1 MSEQKSQAKA
11 LAVPD
16 LLVYTAMRGL
26 SLLLSLLPENL
37 AMAFG
42 SLLGQAA
49 CLLLPGRA
57 RLCRANLE
65 RAGLSAT
72 LVSGVFRHLGRMAI
86 SSLRLQRMTIDQVM
100 ARVEAVGLHNYHAAR
115 QLSERVLV
123 VTAHMGFWEILPPVH
138 VHLTGRPVSIVVR
151 ALENAGLDRF
161 VEEGRARFG
170 ISILEKSGG
179 LRPMIKALR
188 REQDLGVLID
198 QKVRPGLGVP
208 VSFFGE
214 VMPAVP
220 VASVV
225 ARAAGAVI
233 LPVLT
238 TVQPDGR
245 HRIDYFE
252 PFLPSGDDT
261 ADTQRLTTLLEQEIR
276 RCPEQWFWVHDRWKW
291 AGYDVQAGQKPAS
304 Q

>member
-1 MSEQKSQAKA
+1 MSEQNSQAKA

-26 SLLLSLLPENL
+26 SLLLALLPENMV
-37 AMAFG
+37 MAFG
-42 SLLGQAA
+42 SLLGQVA
-49 CLLLPGRA
+49 CLLLPGRV
-57 RLCRANLE
+57 RLCRRNLE
-65 RAGLSAT
+65 RAGFSPNLAET
-72 LVSGVFRHLGRMAI
+72 VFRHLGRMAMA
-86 SSLRLQRMTIDQVM
+86 SLRLQRLGIEQVM
-100 ARVEAVGLHNYHAAR
+100 ARVGVVGMHNYHAAR

-123 VTAHMGFWEILPPVH
+123 VSAHMGFWEMPASVH
-138 VHLTGRPVSIVVR
+138 AHLTGRPVSVVVR

-170 ISILEKSGG
+170 VSILEKSDG
-179 LRPMIKALR
+179 LRPMIRALR
-188 REQDLGVLID
+188 QGHDLGVMID
-198 QKVRPGLGVP
+198 QKVRPSLGVP
-208 VSFFGE
+208 VRFFGE

-261 ADTQRLTTLLEQEIR
+261 ADTQRLTALLEEEIR